1 MHKEKHRKNKHK
13 EKTIR
18 STERKIRKKTQNAKQ
33 KITLLNLDL
42 IQLMEIN
49 FSPAR
54 KERERD
60 RPEPLRNNGIKLK
73 KQEII

>member
-18 STERKIRKKTQNAKQ
+18 NTERKIRKKTQNAKQ
-33 KITLLNLDL
+33 KITLLNLEL

-49 FSPAR
+49 YICS
-54 KERERD
+54 
-60 RPEPLRNNGIKLK
+60 
-73 KQEII
+73 